1 LTSTVPRRHSRGDAL
16 EYRRAKKC
24 YSGGET
30 STGGCVRTTETVVT
44 AREKD
49 GGDTKKTKIARNTR
63 VYYVI
68 HHFILRRSTRRRACP
83 VTRHAAKLISNQLHS
98 ITRHLESQSQI
109 SVPSF
114 SQCNLKPN
122 TLPLT
127 RLSSTFHRQA

>member
-49 GGDTKKTKIARNTR
+49 GDTKKTKIARNTR